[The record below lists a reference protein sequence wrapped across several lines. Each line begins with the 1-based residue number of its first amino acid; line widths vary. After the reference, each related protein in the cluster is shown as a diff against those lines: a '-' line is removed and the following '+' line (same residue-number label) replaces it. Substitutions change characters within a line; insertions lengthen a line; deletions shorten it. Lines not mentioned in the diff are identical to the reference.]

1 VTPNIGKAIAGGL
14 VGTILLTLMMK
25 FVAPMMT
32 GVTMDVPEKLGA
44 MIGMGPIA
52 GLIMHLLNGSVI
64 FGLIYAFV
72 FFRFLPGAPWLK
84 GLLSGVIFWLGLEI
98 VGMPMMGGGL
108 FSSRMGG
115 VKIVVA
121 ALIAHL
127 VYGATLGGIA
137 GGPVPKKA

>member
-1 VTPNIGKAIAGGL
+1 MTPNIGKAIAGGL
-14 VGTILLTLMMK
+14 VGTILLTLMMR

-32 GVTMDVPEKLGA
+32 GQRMDVPEKLGG

-52 GLIMHLLNGSVI
+52 GMIMHLLTGSVI
-64 FGLIYAFV
+64 FGLIYALV
-72 FFRFLPGAPWLK
+72 LFRFLPGAPWLK

-98 VGMPMMGGGL
+98 VMMPMIGGGF
-108 FSSRMGG
+108 FSSQMGG

>member
-1 VTPNIGKAIAGGL
+1 
-14 VGTILLTLMMK
+14 
-25 FVAPMMT
+25 
-32 GVTMDVPEKLGA
+32 
-44 MIGMGPIA
+44 
-52 GLIMHLLNGSVI
+52 MHLLNGSVI